1 LEIIFIN
8 KERRSVLASG
18 EVAMNGNCRIAT
30 HETGSQLERQDSHL
44 VFHRLKSLFGCADLA
59 DDAGVRG
66 EVAAAAFLQRER
78 KFEIVAQNWRNPQ
91 DRREEL
97 DVVARD
103 GEVLVFIEVKTRA
116 AAARVTGYHA
126 VNAKKKAVVRRAASA
141 YLRALKTPPLTFR
154 FDIVEVGHSADGA
167 LAIQHYENVPLFPKH
182 FQP

>member
-1 LEIIFIN
+1 
-8 KERRSVLASG
+8 
-18 EVAMNGNCRIAT
+18 M
-30 HETGSQLERQDSHL
+30 
-44 VFHRLKSLFGCADLA
+44 FHRLKSLFGWVDSAEDV
-59 DDAGVRG
+59 GVRG
-66 EVAAAAFLQRER
+66 EAAAAAFLQRER
-78 KFEIVAQNWRNPQ
+78 RYEIVAQNWRNPQ

-126 VNAKKKAVVRRAASA
+126 VTAKKKAVLRRAATA
-141 YLRALKTPPLTFR
+141 YLRALASPPLTFR

-167 LAIQHYENVPLFPKH
+167 ISVQHYENVPLFLKY

>member
-1 LEIIFIN
+1 
-8 KERRSVLASG
+8 
-18 EVAMNGNCRIAT
+18 M
-30 HETGSQLERQDSHL
+30 
-44 VFHRLKSLFGCADLA
+44 
-59 DDAGVRG
+59 RG

-126 VNAKKKAVVRRAASA
+126 VNAKKKAVVRRAALGLLA
-141 YLRALKTPPLTFR
+141 G
-154 FDIVEVGHSADGA
+154 VGVAAGHVS
-167 LAIQHYENVPLFPKH
+167 F
-182 FQP
+182 